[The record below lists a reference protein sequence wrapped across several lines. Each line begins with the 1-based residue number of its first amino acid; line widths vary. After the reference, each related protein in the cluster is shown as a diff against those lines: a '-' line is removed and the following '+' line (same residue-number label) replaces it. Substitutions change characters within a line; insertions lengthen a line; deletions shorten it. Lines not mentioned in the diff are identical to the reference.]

1 MNNKKLVNLFLD
13 IGEEMLASG
22 GEVNRVEDTLSRLA
36 KAYGAQKVDIF
47 VITSSIVLTVT
58 FSDDEQYTISRRIL
72 SDSSTDFVR
81 IERFNALSRLCCESP
96 LSIEELQE
104 KIEQIKNAKPHFIK
118 AYIGS
123 AFAAGSFAFFFGGSI
138 FDALLAAL
146 FGIVACFLSTYL
158 PRIIKNKAMFYLIVS
173 LFIGTLICLCWFIFP
188 SISIDKISIG
198 VIMLLIPGIATV
210 NSMRDMLI
218 GDTISGSLRLIHSL
232 IIALMLAGGFMMSL
246 LITGAD
252 ANHFSSANGYI
263 QLVPALL
270 GSMGFAL
277 VFNLDLK
284 HLALASLG
292 GLLGWLIY
300 LLCEGALALNVFWAS
315 LIAAFCAD
323 LFSQISARITRTPTT
338 LFLISAI
345 IPLVPGSSLYYTAS
359 ALVLNNGQFA
369 HYGLTTVLVVLAMA
383 LGVGISS
390 SIFAL
395 LPNLRKK

>member
-1 MNNKKLVNLFLD
+1 MNNKRLVNLFLD
-13 IGEEMLASG
+13 IGQEMLASG
-22 GEVNRVEDTLSRLA
+22 AEVNRVEDTITRIA
-36 KAYGAQKVDIF
+36 KAYNAKKVDIF

-58 FSDDEQYTISRRIL
+58 FENEDQYTCSRRIL
-72 SDSSTDFVR
+72 SDTSTDFVR
-81 IERFNALSRLCCESP
+81 IELFNALSRECCDNP
-96 LSIEELQE
+96 LEINELQARIE
-104 KIEQIKNAKPHFIK
+104 KIKGTTPHFLK

-146 FGIVACFLSTYL
+146 FGMLACFLSTYL
-158 PRIIKNKAMFYLIVS
+158 PRIIKNKAMFYLITS
-173 LFIGTLICLCWFIFP
+173 LFIGTLICLCWFMFP
-188 SISIDKISIG
+188 QISIDKISIG

-232 IIALMLAGGFMMSL
+232 IIALMIAGGFMMSL

-252 ANHFSSANGYI
+252 ANHFSFANCYI
-263 QLVPALL
+263 QLIPAFL

-277 VFNLDLK
+277 LFNLDLK
-284 HLALASLG
+284 HLALASIG
-292 GLLGWLIY
+292 GLIAWIIY
-300 LLCEGALALNVFWAS
+300 LLCEGSLALNVFWSS
-315 LIAAFCAD
+315 LIAAFFAD
-323 LFSQISARITRTPTT
+323 LFSQISARISKTPTT

-359 ALVLNNGQFA
+359 ALVFNNGEFA

>member
-1 MNNKKLVNLFLD
+1 MKKLVNCFLD
-13 IGEEMLASG
+13 IGEAMLACG

-36 KAYGAQKVDIF
+36 TAYGAQKVDIF
-47 VITSSIVLTVT
+47 VITSSIVLTVS
-58 FSDDEQYTISRRIL
+58 FSGGEQYTCSRRIL
-72 SDSSTDFVR
+72 ADSSTDFAR
-81 IERFNALSRLCCESP
+81 LELFNALSRACCKKPMPLDELESE
-96 LSIEELQE
+96 IKKIKTE
-104 KIEQIKNAKPHFIK
+104 KPNAFKV
-118 AYIGS
+118 YLGS

-138 FDALLAAL
+138 IDALLAAL
-146 FGIVACFLSTYL
+146 LGVLSCAGTFYL
-158 PRIIKNKAMFYLIVS
+158 PRFIKNKAMFYLIIS
-173 LFIGTLICLCWFIFP
+173 IFIGTLTCLFSFFIP
-188 SISIDKISIG
+188 DISIDKISIG

-218 GDTISGSLRLIHSL
+218 GDTLSGALRLIHSL
-232 IIALMLAGGFMMSL
+232 IIALMIAGGFMMAL
-246 LITGAD
+246 LITGAN
-252 ANHFSSANGYI
+252 AQHISYPNGYL
-263 QLVPALL
+263 QLITAFL

-292 GLLGWLIY
+292 GLFAWLIY

-390 SIFAL
+390 SMFAL
-395 LPNLRKK
+395 LPSKNKN

>member
-58 FSDDEQYTISRRIL
+58 FSDDEQYTVSRRIL

-104 KIEQIKNAKPHFIK
+104 KIEQIKNTKPHFIK

-146 FGIVACFLSTYL
+146 FGIIACFLSNVL
-158 PRIIKNKAMFYLIVS
+158 PRIIKNKAMFYLIIS
-173 LFIGTLICLCWFIFP
+173 LFIGIAICLCSFLIP
-188 SISIDKISIG
+188 NISIDKISIG

-218 GDTISGSLRLIHSL
+218 GDTLSGSLRLIHSL

-292 GLLGWLIY
+292 GLFGWLIY